1 MFSKCILVLK
11 WACVIFDFTV
21 EKYCTS
27 MSVFLRIHSQE
38 WNDQVKDL
46 GPFPKDFSHST
57 PSCSMRGLI
66 STHPH
71 QHPILALALFET

>member
-1 MFSKCILVLK
+1 
-11 WACVIFDFTV
+11 
-21 EKYCTS
+21 